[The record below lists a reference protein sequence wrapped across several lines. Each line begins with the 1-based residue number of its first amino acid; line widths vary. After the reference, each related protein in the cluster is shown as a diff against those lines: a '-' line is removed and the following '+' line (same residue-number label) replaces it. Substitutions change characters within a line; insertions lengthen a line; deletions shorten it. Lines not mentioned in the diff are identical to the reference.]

1 VRYVWAENDGTERPS
16 AFRLIVA
23 LPIVFEDKP
32 AALADEKGMQA
43 GHLALLLGL
52 SQTLSDVLR

>member
-1 VRYVWAENDGTERPS
+1 MRYVWAEDDGAERPS

-23 LPIVFEDKP
+23 LPIIFEDKP

-43 GHLALLLGL
+43 IRLAILLGL
-52 SQTLSDVLR
+52 SQTLRDVLR